1 MRKTVFLKFSK
12 VVILIYIPT
21 NSTQGFPFLHIL
33 ANTLISCLFYNSHS
47 DRCDDY
53 LFVILICI
61 SLISDAEP
69 VFMYLLAIC
78 ISSLKKCLF
87 TSSAHSLIRLL
98 VFFCYWVA
106 WALYIFW
113 ILTSYQIY
121 DLQVIR
127 YMIICYH
134 LVECPFI
141 FLIVSF
147 GVQKLV
153 LCSPTCLFLLLL
165 SLLLVSN
172 SWKLSPRPMSKSF
185 TPVSF

>member
-69 VFMYLLAIC
+69 LFMYLLAIC

-98 VFFCYWVA
+98 VFFLLLSCMSS
-106 WALYIFW
+106 LYILDINLLSDIWFA
-113 ILTSYQIY
+113 SYQIY
-121 DLQVIR
+121 DYL
-127 YMIICYH
+127 
-134 LVECPFI
+134 LPFGRMSFH
-141 FLIVSF
+141 FLDSF
-147 GVQKLV
+147 LWCAETG
-153 LCSPTCLFLLLL
+153 F
-165 SLLLVSN
+165 
-172 SWKLSPRPMSKSF
+172 M
-185 TPVSF
+185 